1 MAKDFDAINA
11 DKAAFQKEQSLHD
24 LNHAQAGLNNG
35 RIDPSGLKK
44 SKDAIKDLEKS
55 SRNRLS
61 NLLNIEDYQAAWSNT
76 IALLNEADQAV
87 YDALTFASE
96 NLSIVRQE
104 HDALQTQASQE
115 KLQQAQDRY
124 DMLYKHD
131 LRLGEIREETEALKD
146 TNTVEAQQRLHEL
159 SGQIHDIHMH
169 ISPRQDYTTGL
180 NTNHASSFK
189 APDLGL

>member
-11 DKAAFQKEQSLHD
+11 DKAALQKEQSRHD

-61 NLLNIEDYQAAWSNT
+61 NLLNMEDYQAAWNST

-87 YDALTFASE
+87 YDALTLASD
-96 NLSIVRQE
+96 NLSIARQE
-104 HDALQTQASQE
+104 HDALQTQATQE
-115 KLQQAQDRY
+115 KLEQAQDRY
-124 DMLYKHD
+124 DMVYKHD
-131 LRLGEIREETEALKD
+131 LRLGEIREEAEALKD
-146 TNTVEAQQRLHEL
+146 TNTVEAFERLQEL
-159 SGQIHDIHMH
+159 SEQTKIITAAVQPQPDQKTSLDIQRT
-169 ISPRQDYTTGL
+169 SL
-180 NTNHASSFK
+180 VK
-189 APDLGL
+189 VPDLAL